1 MLNWWRPR
9 ADGAAVAPSLLAADF
24 ADLAGEMFTLEAA
37 GADLFHLDVMDGHFV
52 PNLTFGP
59 ALVASLRRRTAL
71 PLDVHLMVTDP
82 LPFVAP
88 FADAGADALT
98 VHVEAAAPREA
109 LRAIGAR
116 GLQRGLSLKP
126 ATPADT
132 LAPLLGEVDLVLVM
146 AVQPGFGGQRFQP
159 AALEKVAALAEARRR
174 EGLRFAISIDGGVE
188 AANAA
193 ACRAAGA
200 DILVSG
206 SWLFGSADRVA
217 AVRAL
222 RGL

>member
-1 MLNWWRPR
+1 MNWWRPR

-59 ALVASLRRRTAL
+59 ALVASLRRHTAL

-82 LPFVAP
+82 LAFVAL

-116 GLQRGLSLKP
+116 GLRRGLSLKP
-126 ATPADT
+126 DTPADT
-132 LAPLLGEVDLVLVM
+132 LAPFLGEVDLVLVM

-188 AANAA
+188 GANAA
-193 ACRAAGA
+193 ACRASGA

-206 SWLFGSADRVA
+206 SWLLGAADRVA
-217 AVRAL
+217 AVRTL
-222 RGL
+222 RGC

>member
-1 MLNWWRPR
+1 LNWWRPR

-24 ADLAGEMFTLEAA
+24 ADLAGELLTLDAA

-82 LPFVAP
+82 LAFVAP

-98 VHVEAAAPREA
+98 VHVEATAPREA

-116 GLQRGLSLKP
+116 GLRRGVSLNP
-126 ATPADT
+126 ATPVEA

-146 AVQPGFGGQRFQP
+146 SVQPGFGGQRFQP
-159 AALEKVAALAEARRR
+159 AALDKLAALAAARARQ
-174 EGLRFAISIDGGVE
+174 GQRFAISIDGGVE
-188 AANAA
+188 GANAA

-206 SWLFGSADRVA
+206 SWLLGAADRAA

-222 RGL
+222 RGA

>member
-9 ADGAAVAPSLLAADF
+9 ADGAAVSPSLLAADF
-24 ADLAGEMFTLEAA
+24 ADLAGEMFSLEAA

-52 PNLTFGP
+52 PNLTCGP
-59 ALVASLRRRTAL
+59 ALVAALRRRTAL

-82 LPFVAP
+82 LLFVAP

-98 VHVEAAAPREA
+98 VHIETAAPREA

-116 GLQRGLSLKP
+116 GLRRGLSLNP
-126 ATPADT
+126 ATASDT

-146 AVQPGFGGQRFQP
+146 SVQPGFGGQRFQP
-159 AALEKVAALAEARRR
+159 AALEKVAALAETRSR

-188 AANAA
+188 GANAA
-193 ACRAAGA
+193 ACRAAGV

-206 SWLFGSADRVA
+206 SWLLGSADRAA

-222 RGL
+222 RGR

>member
-1 MLNWWRPR
+1 LNWWRPR

-24 ADLAGEMFTLEAA
+24 ADLAGELFTLAEA

-59 ALVASLRRRTAL
+59 ALVASLRRRTEL

-82 LPFVAP
+82 LVFVAP

-98 VHVEAAAPREA
+98 VHVETASPREA
-109 LRAIGAR
+109 LQAIGAH
-116 GLQRGLSLKP
+116 GLRRGLSLNP
-126 ATPADT
+126 ATPVAA
-132 LAPLLGEVDLVLVM
+132 LVPLLAEIDLVLVM
-146 AVQPGFGGQRFQP
+146 SVQPGFGGQRFQP
-159 AALEKVAALAEARRR
+159 AALEKVAALKARREQ
-174 EGLRFAISIDGGVE
+174 EGLSFAISIDGGVDE
-188 AANAA
+188 TNAA

-200 DILVSG
+200 GILVSG
-206 SWLFGSADRVA
+206 SWLLGSPDRTA

-222 RGL
+222 RGR

>member
-1 MLNWWRPR
+1 MNWWRPR

-24 ADLAGEMFTLEAA
+24 ADLAGELFTLEAA

-59 ALVASLRRRTAL
+59 ALVASLRRRTEL

-82 LPFVAP
+82 LAFVAP

-98 VHVEAAAPREA
+98 VHVEAAAAREA
-109 LRAIGAR
+109 LQAIGAR
-116 GLQRGLSLKP
+116 GLRRGLSLNP
-126 ATPADT
+126 ATPVDA
-132 LAPLLGEVDLVLVM
+132 LSPLLREADLVLVM
-146 AVQPGFGGQRFQP
+146 SVQPGFGGQRFQP
-159 AALEKVAALAEARRR
+159 AALDRVAALARARER
-174 EGLRFAISIDGGVE
+174 EGLPFAISIDGGVE
-188 AANAA
+188 GANAA

-206 SWLFGSADRVA
+206 SWLFGAADRA
-217 AVRAL
+217 TAVRAL
-222 RGL
+222 RGA